1 MPGRLAA
8 ALRRF
13 ASRSVQIEQEIL
25 RNPEFRTLCEDY
37 GDAVAALERWR
48 RSTDSISLKR
58 ASEYDKLVQELE
70 IEISNYLQTLTDD

>member
-48 RSTDSISLKR
+48 RSTDSIALKR